1 MEIEVGR
8 VAAIY
13 RYAVKSMAGERL
25 EAGELGWHG
34 LEGDRRFA
42 FRRLA
47 ERGGFPWL
55 SAGRLPELVSY
66 VPVVRDG
73 VPTHVRTPDGRELEI
88 DGDDLRA
95 ELSQKHKSEVELMRL
110 KHGMFDDAPLS
121 VISRGTIDEIARRAE
136 REPDERRFRPNVVV
150 ETAGGEPFE
159 EDRWV
164 GGILAFGDPASGAA
178 VGVTQRDVRCSM
190 VNLDPDTAEV
200 DAAML
205 KTVVRLN
212 ENCAGVYCAV
222 VRTGAIE
229 VGQSVLLVKRD

>member
-25 EAGELGWHG
+25 DEGALDWHG
-34 LEGDRRFA
+34 LTGDRRFA
-42 FRRLA
+42 FRRVA

-55 SAGRLPELVSY
+55 TAGRLHELVRY
-66 VPVVRDG
+66 VPVLRDG
-73 VPTHVRTPDGRELEI
+73 VPTHVRTPDGRELDLDGEELAAEI
-88 DGDDLRA
+88 SRMHKA
-95 ELSQKHKSEVELMRL
+95 EVALMQL
-110 KHGMFDDAPLS
+110 KHGIFDDAPIS
-121 VISRGTIDEIARRAE
+121 VITSGTVGEIARGAE
-136 REPDERRFRPNVVV
+136 RDPDVRRFRPNVLV
-150 ETAGGEPFE
+150 ETVAGEPFE

-164 GGILAFGDPASGAA
+164 GGVLAFGDPATGAA

-200 DAAML
+200 DASIL
-205 KTVVRLN
+205 KTVVRSN
-212 ENCAGVYCAV
+212 ETCAGVYGTV

-229 VGQSVLLVKRD
+229 VGQAVFLVSRG